1 MILTH
6 TSELELSLEY
16 IEQTTTRRRKRKSKT
31 GELHV
36 VIKKAFN
43 LMPVKA
49 TGIVNAFCR
58 MWVIIM
64 KRGKSVSLL
73 AELSC

>member
-1 MILTH
+1 MILTE

-16 IEQTTTRRRKRKSKT
+16 VEQSTTKGRKQKPRT

-36 VIKKAFN
+36 IIKQAFN

-49 TGIVNAFCR
+49 SGVLNAFCK
-58 MWVIIM
+58 M
-64 KRGKSVSLL
+64 
-73 AELSC
+73 

>member
-6 TSELELSLEY
+6 TSELELSLQYVEPSA
-16 IEQTTTRRRKRKSKT
+16 TGRRKRKSKT

-36 VIKKAFN
+36 VIKQAFN

-49 TGIVNAFCR
+49 SGIVNAFCR
-58 MWVIIM
+58 M
-64 KRGKSVSLL
+64 
-73 AELSC
+73 

>member
-6 TSELELSLEY
+6 VSELELSLKYE
-16 IEQTTTRRRKRKSKT
+16 EESTAKGRKNKSKT

-36 VIKKAFN
+36 TIKQASN

-49 TGIVNAFCR
+49 SGVVNAFCK
-58 MWVIIM
+58 M
-64 KRGKSVSLL
+64 
-73 AELSC
+73 